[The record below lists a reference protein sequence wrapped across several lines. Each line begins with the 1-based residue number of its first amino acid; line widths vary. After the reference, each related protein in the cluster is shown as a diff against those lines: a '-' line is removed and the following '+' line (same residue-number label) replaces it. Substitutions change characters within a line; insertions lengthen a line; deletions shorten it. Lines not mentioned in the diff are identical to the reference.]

1 MALPLLLETL
11 QDPQLVAQ
19 FQRSCGLALK
29 PKGEA
34 NGVALGYSSTQ
45 TLQGGREKTAGVKGV
60 PQENGH
66 KPYINGTYTNGTH
79 RQGSVRKYVVHNYA
93 LYYLFRFAAALGQ
106 EVFYITFLPFTL
118 WNIDSFIAR
127 RLIIVWCI
135 VMYIGQASKDLL
147 KWPRPSSPPVV
158 KLETR
163 VEAEYGMPST
173 HAIAATAISFTFL
186 MAAVDRYQFP
196 FVLGFVAALFLSTL
210 VSLSRLYTGMH
221 TVLDVICGALIAL
234 LFIAVTF
241 PVWDVMDQL
250 ILTNPICP
258 VFAVVA
264 GFLLSY
270 NYPKLDHYST
280 TRADTTVILGVGAGT
295 CVGVWI
301 INLIG
306 RTYVPLGVFP
316 LGIPSL
322 TYPMLLRQLLRF
334 VLGVTLLVIT
344 RFIAKTLSLKALGS
358 WYKVSTQDVLV
369 RQKLEI
375 EVPYKFVTYT
385 SIGVVATSFVPWIYY
400 LVNL

>member
-1 MALPLLLETL
+1 MALLLLKTL

-19 FQRSCGLALK
+19 FQRSCGLILQ
-29 PKGEA
+29 PKGET
-34 NGVALGYSSTQ
+34 NGAASGHNSPQ
-45 TLQGGREKTAGVKGV
+45 TIQGGREKTAGVKGV

-66 KPYINGTYTNGTH
+66 KPYINGSYTNGTYK
-79 RQGSVRKYVVHNYA
+79 QSPVRKYVVHNYL

-135 VMYIGQASKDLL
+135 VMYMGQASKDLL
-147 KWPRPSSPPVV
+147 KWPRPSCPPVV
-158 KLETR
+158 RLETR

-186 MAAVDRYQFP
+186 LAAMERYQFP
-196 FVLGFVAALFLSTL
+196 IVLGFVAALCLSTL

-234 LFIAVTF
+234 LFLGVTF
-241 PVWDVMDQL
+241 PVWDSMDHL
-250 ILTNPICP
+250 VLNNPVCP
-258 VFAVVA
+258 VFAVIA

-270 NYPKLDHYST
+270 NYPRLDHYST

-295 CVGVWI
+295 CVGIWI
-301 INLIG
+301 TNSIG
-306 RTYVPLGVFP
+306 LTYFPSGVFP
-316 LGIPSL
+316 LGIPPV
-322 TYPMLLRQLLRF
+322 TYPMLLKQLLRF

-344 RFIAKTLSLKALGS
+344 RYLAKTLSLKTLGS
-358 WYKVSTQDVLV
+358 WYKVSTEETLV
-369 RQKLEI
+369 RQSLEI
-375 EVPYKFVTYT
+375 EVPYKFVTYA
-385 SIGVVATSFVPWIYY
+385 SIGVVATSAVPWIY
-400 LVNL
+400 NLLNL

>member
-1 MALPLLLETL
+1 M
-11 QDPQLVAQ
+11 
-19 FQRSCGLALK
+19 
-29 PKGEA
+29 
-34 NGVALGYSSTQ
+34 
-45 TLQGGREKTAGVKGV
+45 
-60 PQENGH
+60 
-66 KPYINGTYTNGTH
+66 
-79 RQGSVRKYVVHNYA
+79 YV
-93 LYYLFRFAAALGQ
+93 
-106 EVFYITFLPFTL
+106 
-118 WNIDSFIAR
+118 
-127 RLIIVWCI
+127 
-135 VMYIGQASKDLL
+135 GQASKDLL

-186 MAAVDRYQFP
+186 LAAMERYQFP
-196 FVLGFVAALFLSTL
+196 FVLGFVAALCLSTL

-234 LFIAVTF
+234 LFIALTF
-241 PVWDVMDQL
+241 PLWDAVDHL
-250 ILTNPICP
+250 ILTNPIFP
-258 VFAVVA
+258 VLVVVA

-306 RTYVPLGVFP
+306 
-316 LGIPSL
+316 L
-322 TYPMLLRQLLRF
+322 TYMPSGVLPLPLPPLSYPLLFKQLLRF
-334 VLGVTLLVIT
+334 ILGVTLLVLT
-344 RFIAKTLSLKALGS
+344 RYIAKTLSLKALGS

-369 RQKLEI
+369 RQRLEI

-385 SIGVVATSFVPWIYY
+385 SIGLVATSVVPWIYY
-400 LVNL
+400 LVKL

>member
-1 MALPLLLETL
+1 MALLLLLETL

-19 FQRSCGLALK
+19 FQRFCGLTLK
-29 PKGEA
+29 PKGET
-34 NGVALGYSSTQ
+34 NGVSSGHSPAQ
-45 TLQGGREKTAGVKGV
+45 TLHGDREKTAGVKGV
-60 PQENGH
+60 SQENGH
-66 KPYINGTYTNGTH
+66 KPYINGSCTNGTH
-79 RQGSVRKYVVHNYA
+79 RQGPARKYVVRNYL

-118 WNIDSFIAR
+118 WNIDSYIAR
-127 RLIIVWCI
+127 RLIIVWCT

-186 MAAVDRYQFP
+186 LAAMERYQFP
-196 FVLGFVAALFLSTL
+196 FVLGFVAALCLSTL

-234 LFIAVTF
+234 VFIAVTF
-241 PVWDVMDQL
+241 PVWDAIDHLV
-250 ILTNPICP
+250 LTNPIFP
-258 VFAVVA
+258 VLAVVA
-264 GFLLSY
+264 GFLLCY

-280 TRADTTVILGVGAGT
+280 TRADTTVIQGVGAGT

-306 RTYVPLGVFP
+306 LTYEPSGVFP
-316 LGIPSL
+316 LPIPPLS
-322 TYPMLLRQLLRF
+322 YFMLLKQLLRF

-344 RFIAKTLSLKALGS
+344 RFVAKTLSLKALGL

-369 RQKLEI
+369 RQRLEI

-385 SIGVVATSFVPWIYY
+385 SIGLVATSLVPWIYY

>member
-19 FQRSCGLALK
+19 FQRLCGLTLK
-29 PKGEA
+29 PKGEV

-79 RQGSVRKYVVHNYA
+79 RQ
-93 LYYLFRFAAALGQ
+93 
-106 EVFYITFLPFTL
+106 
-118 WNIDSFIAR
+118 
-127 RLIIVWCI
+127 I

-306 RTYVPLGVFP
+306 LTYVPLGVFP
-316 LGIPSL
+316 LGIPLL

-385 SIGVVATSFVPWIYY
+385 SIGVVATSIVPWIYY

>member
-1 MALPLLLETL
+1 MALHLLRTL

-19 FQRSCGLALK
+19 FQRSCGLTLQ

-34 NGVALGYSSTQ
+34 NGAAAGHVSVQSFQEGW
-45 TLQGGREKTAGVKGV
+45 GKTAGGKGV

-66 KPYINGTYTNGTH
+66 KNCSNGSYSNGTH
-79 RQGSVRKYVVHNYA
+79 KQEQARKYEVQNYS

-106 EVFYITFLPFTL
+106 EVFYITFLPFIF
-118 WNIDSFIAR
+118 WNLDSFIAR
-127 RLIIVWCI
+127 RMIFVWCI

-186 MAAVDRYQFP
+186 LASTGRYQFP
-196 FVLGFVAALFLSTL
+196 FVLGFVAALCLSTL

-221 TVLDVICGALIAL
+221 TVLDVICGALFAL
-234 LFIAVTF
+234 LFLAMTF
-241 PVWDVMDQL
+241 PSWDSIDHL
-250 ILTNPICP
+250 LLTNPICP
-258 VFAVVA
+258 VVAVIS

-295 CVGVWI
+295 SIGVWVTHY
-301 INLIG
+301 IG
-306 RTYVPLGVFP
+306 LTYVPSGVFP
-316 LGIPSL
+316 LRIPLITSD
-322 TYPMLLRQLLRF
+322 MLLKHLLRF
-334 VLGVTLLVIT
+334 GLGVSHLVIT
-344 RFIAKTLSLKALGS
+344 RFIVKTLSLKALGS
-358 WYKVSTQDVLV
+358 WYNVSTQSRTV
-369 RQKLEI
+369 RQRLEI

-385 SIGVVATSFVPWIYY
+385 SMGIVAIAFVPWLYHV
-400 LVNL
+400 LGL